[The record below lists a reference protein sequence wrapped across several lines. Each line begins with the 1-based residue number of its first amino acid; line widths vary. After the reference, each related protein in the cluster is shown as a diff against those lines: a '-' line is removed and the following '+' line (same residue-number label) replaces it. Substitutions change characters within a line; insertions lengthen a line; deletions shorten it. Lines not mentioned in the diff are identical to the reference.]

1 MKISLIGFIGCEA
14 FSEVVFFLIEN
25 YIKEMVRLFQ
35 IFILIF
41 MLVSIDVG
49 ASPQLL
55 NVASKASDHGTL
67 VLGRSTGIPGMF
79 GRFTVIL
86 NGKVLGML
94 GENQIIKKRLIRG
107 RYTLTIRD
115 DVEYRKILGTKVRFS
130 INSSQIE
137 YLIVNSE
144 KKTFDSRHRIVVKK
158 SKRD

>member
-1 MKISLIGFIGCEA
+1 MVSLFKIFT
-14 FSEVVFFLIEN
+14 
-25 YIKEMVRLFQ
+25 
-35 IFILIF
+35 LIF
-41 MLVSIDVG
+41 MLVSNDVG

-94 GENQIIKKRLIRG
+94 GENQIIKKRLTPG

-115 DVEYRKILGTKVRFS
+115 DVEYRKFLGTKVRFS
-130 INSSQIE
+130 INSSQIK

-144 KKTFDSRHRIVVKK
+144 KKAFDSGYRIVVKK
-158 SKRD
+158 LRRD

>member
-1 MKISLIGFIGCEA
+1 MVS
-14 FSEVVFFLIEN
+14 FLTKN

-41 MLVSIDVG
+41 ISVLNDVG

-55 NVASKASDHGTL
+55 NVASKVSDQGTL

-86 NGKVLGML
+86 NGKLLGML
-94 GENQIIKKRLIRG
+94 GENQIIKKRLTPG

-115 DVEYRKILGTKVRFS
+115 DVEYRNFLGTKVRFS
-130 INSSQIE
+130 INSNQIK
-137 YLIVNSE
+137 YLIVNH
-144 KKTFDSRHRIVVKK
+144 KKKAFDPRYRIVVRKVGLPL
-158 SKRD
+158 

>member
-1 MKISLIGFIGCEA
+1 
-14 FSEVVFFLIEN
+14 
-25 YIKEMVRLFQ
+25 MVRLFQ
-35 IFILIF
+35 ICTLIF
-41 MLVSIDVG
+41 VLVSSGVG

-55 NVASKASDHGTL
+55 YVASTSSDHGTL

-79 GRFTVIL
+79 GRSTVIL

-94 GENQIIKKRLIRG
+94 GKNQIIKKRLIPG

-115 DVEYRKILGTKVRFS
+115 DVEYRKFLGTKVRFS

-144 KKTFDSRHRIVVKK
+144 KKTFDSQYRIVVKEV
-158 SKRD
+158 KRD

>member
-1 MKISLIGFIGCEA
+1 
-14 FSEVVFFLIEN
+14 
-25 YIKEMVRLFQ
+25 MVRLFQ
-35 IFILIF
+35 IFTLIF
-41 MLVSIDVG
+41 LLVSCDVG
-49 ASPQLL
+49 ASPRLL
-55 NVASKASDHGTL
+55 SVAATSSDHGTL

-94 GENQIIKKRLIRG
+94 GENQIIKKRLTPG

-115 DVEYRKILGTKVRFS
+115 DVEYRKFLGTKVRFS

-144 KKTFDSRHRIVVKK
+144 KKAFDSRYRIVVKK
-158 SKRD
+158 EKRD

>member
-1 MKISLIGFIGCEA
+1 MVL
-14 FSEVVFFLIEN
+14 FSAKN
-25 YIKEMVRLFQ
+25 YIKEMVRLLQ

-94 GENQIIKKRLIRG
+94 GENQIIKKRLTPG

-115 DVEYRKILGTKVRFS
+115 DVEYRKFLGTNIRFS
-130 INSSQIE
+130 INSGQIK

-144 KKTFDSRHRIVVKK
+144 KKAFDSRYRIVVKK
-158 SKRD
+158 VKRD

>member
-1 MKISLIGFIGCEA
+1 MG
-14 FSEVVFFLIEN
+14 
-25 YIKEMVRLFQ
+25 RLFQ

-67 VLGRSTGIPGMF
+67 VLGRSTGIHGMF

-115 DVEYRKILGTKVRFS
+115 DVEYRKLLATKVRFS
-130 INSSQIE
+130 INSGQIE
-137 YLIVNSE
+137 YLIVNLSLI
-144 KKTFDSRHRIVVKK
+144 HI
-158 SKRD
+158 

>member
-1 MKISLIGFIGCEA
+1 MVL
-14 FSEVVFFLIEN
+14 FSAKN

-35 IFILIF
+35 IFTLIF
-41 MLVSIDVG
+41 ALISSGVG
-49 ASPQLL
+49 ASPQLIY
-55 NVASKASDHGTL
+55 VASTSSHHGTL

-94 GENQIIKKRLIRG
+94 GENQIIMKKLTPG

-115 DVEYRKILGTKVRFS
+115 DVEYRDFLGTKVRFS
-130 INSSQIE
+130 INSSQIK

-144 KKTFDSRHRIVVKK
+144 KKAFDSRYRIVVKK
-158 SKRD
+158 VKRD

>member
-1 MKISLIGFIGCEA
+1 MVL
-14 FSEVVFFLIEN
+14 FFAKN

-35 IFILIF
+35 IFMLIF
-41 MLVSIDVG
+41 PLVSCDVG

-55 NVASKASDHGTL
+55 NVASTSSDHGTL

-115 DVEYRKILGTKVRFS
+115 DVEYRKFLGTNIRFS
-130 INSSQIE
+130 INSGQIK

-144 KKTFDSRHRIVVKK
+144 KKAFDSRYRIVVKK
-158 SKRD
+158 VKRD

>member
-1 MKISLIGFIGCEA
+1 MVL
-14 FSEVVFFLIEN
+14 FFPKN
-25 YIKEMVRLFQ
+25 YIKEMGRLFQ

-94 GENQIIKKRLIRG
+94 GENQIIMKRLIPG

-115 DVEYRKILGTKVRFS
+115 DVEYRKFLGTNIRFS
-130 INSSQIE
+130 INSGQIK

-144 KKTFDSRHRIVVKK
+144 KKAFDSRYRIVVKK
-158 SKRD
+158 VKRD

>member
-1 MKISLIGFIGCEA
+1 MNCELLL
-14 FSEVVFFLIEN
+14 FLAKN

-35 IFILIF
+35 IFTLISL
-41 MLVSIDVG
+41 LVSCDVG

-55 NVASKASDHGTL
+55 NVSSTSSDHGTL

-94 GENQIIKKRLIRG
+94 GENQIIKKRLIPG
-107 RYTLTIRD
+107 RYTLTIKD
-115 DVEYRKILGTKVRFS
+115 DVEYRNFLGTKVRFS

-144 KKTFDSRHRIVVKK
+144 KKAFDSRYRIVVKK
-158 SKRD
+158 VKRD

>member
-1 MKISLIGFIGCEA
+1 MVS
-14 FSEVVFFLIEN
+14 FLTKN

-41 MLVSIDVG
+41 MLASNDVG

-55 NVASKASDHGTL
+55 NVSSKASDHGTL

-86 NGKVLGML
+86 NGKLLGML
-94 GENQIIKKRLIRG
+94 GENQIIKKRLTPG

-115 DVEYRKILGTKVRFS
+115 DVEYRNFLGTKVRFS
-130 INSSQIE
+130 INSNQIN
-137 YLIVNSE
+137 YLIVNH
-144 KKTFDSRHRIVVKK
+144 KKKAFDPRYRIVVRKVGLPI
-158 SKRD
+158 

>member
-1 MKISLIGFIGCEA
+1 
-14 FSEVVFFLIEN
+14 
-25 YIKEMVRLFQ
+25 MVRQFQ
-35 IFILIF
+35 IFILIVL
-41 MLVSIDVG
+41 LVSIDVG

-67 VLGRSTGIPGMF
+67 VVGRSTGIPGMF

-94 GENQIIKKRLIRG
+94 GENQIIKKRLIPG

-115 DVEYRKILGTKVRFS
+115 DVEYRKFLGTKVRFS

-144 KKTFDSRHRIVVKK
+144 KKTFDSRYRIVVKK
-158 SKRD
+158 LKRD

>member
-1 MKISLIGFIGCEA
+1 
-14 FSEVVFFLIEN
+14 
-25 YIKEMVRLFQ
+25 MVRLFQ
-35 IFILIF
+35 IFMLIVL
-41 MLVSIDVG
+41 LVSCDVG

-55 NVASKASDHGTL
+55 NVSSTSSDHGTL

-115 DVEYRKILGTKVRFS
+115 DVEYRKFLGTKVRFS

-144 KKTFDSRHRIVVKK
+144 KKAFDSRYRIVVKK
-158 SKRD
+158 VKRD